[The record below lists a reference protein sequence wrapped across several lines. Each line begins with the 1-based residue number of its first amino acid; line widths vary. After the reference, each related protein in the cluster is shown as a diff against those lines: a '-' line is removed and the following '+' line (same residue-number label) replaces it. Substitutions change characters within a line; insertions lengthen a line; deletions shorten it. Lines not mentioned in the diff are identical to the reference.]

1 MINGALHPNR
11 SMRATLPRRPP
22 GSLDELRGLRAARWI
37 RESTAGQYDRY
48 GPESQHEQMDRFAE
62 RYGLVDSGIVY
73 TVAESGRTVW
83 RSTTMA
89 EMLAAARAGSFDV
102 LLTGYFDRWQRNL
115 RRTLELV
122 EDTLHPSGVTWV
134 MCDRGLLSSD
144 PRDWDQMVTEA
155 HEAERYSRRL
165 GERITDGYA
174 AKFRHLADP
183 GGHAPLGFLRLP
195 PTHVLAIDTDKI
207 GVAVRMFE
215 QYASGTRSIEEVAG
229 EFGLNDRRVND
240 MLKNPV
246 YNGWVA
252 RKGELVPAPW
262 RSNPPVSD
270 ELWERVA
277 ELRSQR
283 ARHAGRQHPA
293 RPDLLR
299 GLLYCV
305 CGQRVRTDGT
315 MGTPPRQRKMHPRHK
330 DCADWGPKASYS
342 AEAYEPWI
350 VGQVT
355 GIRVDQAT
363 IDQVIR
369 AVSTPKV
376 MPLDAN
382 RARMERMKRELA
394 LDHAAGKI
402 ADETYLARVAVI
414 RQEMAALAT
423 GEPPAIAPADKV
435 VAKLRQL
442 PETWAKATPA
452 GRVEL
457 LNSIYERIT
466 VKGREFV
473 SARLT
478 SDAYALG
485 LALALPE
492 QVQPAQEWAL
502 ARPTGLEPATF
513 GSGGRRSI
521 H

>member
-1 MINGALHPNR
+1 
-11 SMRATLPRRPP
+11 
-22 GSLDELRGLRAARWI
+22 
-37 RESTAGQYDRY
+37 
-48 GPESQHEQMDRFAE
+48 
-62 RYGLVDSGIVY
+62 
-73 TVAESGRTVW
+73 
-83 RSTTMA
+83 
-89 EMLAAARAGSFDV
+89 
-102 LLTGYFDRWQRNL
+102 
-115 RRTLELV
+115 
-122 EDTLHPSGVTWV
+122 
-134 MCDRGLLSSD
+134 
-144 PRDWDQMVTEA
+144 
-155 HEAERYSRRL
+155 
-165 GERITDGYA
+165 
-174 AKFRHLADP
+174 
-183 GGHAPLGFLRLP
+183 
-195 PTHVLAIDTDKI
+195 
-207 GVAVRMFE
+207 
-215 QYASGTRSIEEVAG
+215 
-229 EFGLNDRRVND
+229 
-240 MLKNPV
+240 
-246 YNGWVA
+246 
-252 RKGELVPAPW
+252 
-262 RSNPPVSD
+262 
-270 ELWERVA
+270 
-277 ELRSQR
+277 
-283 ARHAGRQHPA
+283 
-293 RPDLLR
+293 
-299 GLLYCV
+299 
-305 CGQRVRTDGT
+305 

-423 GEPPAIAPADKV
+423 GEPPAIAPPDKV
-435 VAKLRQL
+435 IAKLRQL

-492 QVQPAQEWAL
+492 QVEPAQEWAL
-502 ARPTGLEPATF
+502 ARPTGVRRASARAH
-513 GSGGRRSI
+513 GSRARIHIDVEGRSAWLALLRSTA
-521 H
+521 